1 MSPCSTELRQC
12 AMCNRHAAPE
22 CRRGHLRYRCTG
34 SNCLPTMPFHTLNRR
49 QFLEATA
56 GALSGTASAFGQ
68 GASRPPNIVFL
79 MTDNHRWDLL
89 GCAGNEIIQTPHID
103 KLAERGVTF
112 SNSFCTTS
120 ICAATRASILTGEYR
135 REHRYTFTM
144 PPMTLQRMDRSYPAL
159 LRRAGYRTG
168 FVGKLGVE
176 VDPRA
181 PERMF
186 DSYSR
191 RIASSTRNPYYRR
204 AADGTIKHLST
215 INGDDA
221 VEFIRTSPGNQPFCL
236 SVSFSAPHPEDDNIE
251 QYIFDRRY
259 EDLYESAVIPPPP
272 IPDNEFFRRLP
283 GFIQVS
289 MSRQRWFRRF
299 DTPEKYQR
307 MMKGMYRLI
316 TGVDAQVGRIVAEL
330 ERRGL
335 ADNTVVIFTGDN
347 GIMIGEHGLTG
358 IWLMYEGSIRKP
370 LIISDPRLDG
380 SRHGA
385 SVDEMAL
392 SFDCPV
398 TMLDLAGVEIPD
410 EMRGRSLV
418 PLLRGEDVDWRK
430 DFFYEH
436 LYERETI
443 PKSEGVRTE
452 RFKYVRYFE
461 RNPVYEQ
468 LFDLQA
474 DPNEVNNLAGNPSH
488 ESLLASLRA
497 RCDDLRDSVGGPYV
511 RGM

>member
-1 MSPCSTELRQC
+1 MS
-12 AMCNRHAAPE
+12 
-22 CRRGHLRYRCTG
+22 HLR
-34 SNCLPTMPFHTLNRR
+34 LNRR
-49 QFLEATA
+49 QFL
-56 GALSGTASAFGQ
+56 
-68 GASRPPNIVFL
+68 GASSALLPAAASMPGQTSARPPNIVFL

-89 GCAGNEIIQTPHID
+89 GCEGNEIIQTPNID
-103 KLAERGVTF
+103 RLAERGTRF
-112 SNSFCTTS
+112 TNTFCTTS
-120 ICAATRASILTGEYR
+120 ICAATRASILTGDFR
-135 REHRYTFTM
+135 REHGYTFTM
-144 PPMTLQRMDRSYPAL
+144 PAMSVQRMDRSYPAL
-159 LRRAGYRTG
+159 LKQAGYRTG

-181 PERMF
+181 PGRMF
-186 DSYSR
+186 DFYRR
-191 RIASSTRNPYYRR
+191 RIASSTRNPYYRE
-204 AADGTIKHLST
+204 AADGQVRHVTT

-221 VEFIRTSPGNQPFCL
+221 VEFIRTSSQDRPFCL
-236 SVSFSAPHPEDDNIE
+236 SVSFSAPHPEDDHID
-251 QYIFDRRY
+251 QYIFDK
-259 EDLYESAVIPPPP
+259 ELQALYEQDVIPPPP
-272 IPDNEFFRRLP
+272 IPEDEYFHRLP

-316 TGVDAQVGRIVAEL
+316 TGVDRQVGRIVAEL
-330 ERRGL
+330 ERRGFD
-335 ADNTVVIFTGDN
+335 DNTVIIFTGDN

-370 LIISDPRLDG
+370 LIIADPRLDQF
-380 SRHGA
+380 RHG
-385 SVDEMAL
+385 STVEQMTL

-398 TMLDLAGVEIPD
+398 TMLDLAGVPVPAQ
-410 EMRGRSLV
+410 MRGRSLA
-418 PLLRGEDVDWRK
+418 PLMRGETADWRE

-461 RNPVYEQ
+461 RNPLYEQ
-468 LFDLQA
+468 LFDLEA
-474 DPNEVNNLAGNPSH
+474 DPNEVTNLADDPAH
-488 ESLLASLRA
+488 ETTLRMLRA
-497 RCDDLRDSVGGPYV
+497 RCDELRDSVGGPYV